1 MTDINAK
8 PPIYLR
14 KLKPIGKVIKPGEVY
29 LHPVTLELRVNKD
42 KYNLVATQP
51 YYNPDI
57 KNFVYEY
64 EYDRLK
70 KNNNIDLKKFMSLPY
85 LNLDI
90 NYMLYLYNINDIDDL
105 TKWLDK
111 EINSKTE
118 YTFINRLLNI
128 WIKYHLENLQ
138 KNSNILV
145 SIYMKIGNNYWTKYI
160 NKISESEIKK
170 YIDNWINNI
179 DVNDYFFDLGND
191 LKKHIKN
198 KT

>member
-1 MTDINAK
+1 MTYIEPK
-8 PPIYLR
+8 LPIYLR

-42 KYNLVATQP
+42 KYDLVATQP
-51 YYNPDI
+51 YYNPEI

-64 EYDRLK
+64 GYNKLK

-90 NYMLYLYNINDIDDL
+90 NYMLYLYKINDVDQL
-105 TKWLDK
+105 MLWLDK
-111 EINSKTE
+111 EINNKSE

-128 WIKYHLENLQ
+128 WIKYNLEKLQ
-138 KNSNILV
+138 KDNNILI
-145 SIYMKIGNNYWTKYI
+145 SIYMKIINNYWDKYI
-160 NKISESEIKK
+160 NKISENELKK
-170 YIDNWINNI
+170 YIDTWLNDI
-179 DVNDYFFDLGND
+179 DINDYLFDLGND

-198 KT
+198 K